1 MGFQMPSTEKINV
14 LFIFK
19 PSIELKNYLING
31 IVNYSNINLIFPDK
45 IDDENLLKYTSK
57 ADIMIGWR
65 PFEELLLKAE
75 DLKIFINPGVGIQH
89 HIEPFRKLNKI
100 RNVVLVN
107 GHGNTYFT
115 AQHAVALLLS
125 LTNRVVLHHNW
136 MHKGKWRMGDKQ
148 AASIPLRNR
157 KIGLLGYGYVNQ
169 KVHKMLSGF
178 NVEFSAIRNNWKKDT
193 PIFPTALQK
202 YYPNQMYD
210 FLNKIDILII
220 AIPLTS
226 KTEGLITLKEL
237 RLLGEN
243 GLLVNVSRGK
253 IINEADLYTSLKDKI
268 IKGAAI
274 DVWYDYHPK
283 SDKEGRKYP
292 FSYPYHEL
300 ENIIL
305 SPHRAASPFDDLNR
319 WDEVIENLIRF
330 SKGNI
335 DLINVVDLEREY

>member
-1 MGFQMPSTEKINV
+1 MSSTEKINV

-19 PSIELKNYLING
+19 PSIELKNYLIKG
-31 IVNYSNINLIFPDK
+31 IVNYPNINLIFPDK

-57 ADIMIGWR
+57 ADMMVGWR
-65 PFEELLLKAE
+65 PSEELLLKAE
-75 DLKIFINPGVGIQH
+75 NLKIFINPGVGIHH

-157 KIGLLGYGYVNQ
+157 KIGLLGYGHVNQ
-169 KVHKMLSGF
+169 KVHNMLSGF
-178 NVEFSAIRNNWKKDT
+178 NVGFSALRNNWEKDKL
-193 PIFPTALQK
+193 PLPTSLQK
-202 YYPNQMYD
+202 YYPNQLHE
-210 FLNKIDILII
+210 FLRNIDILII
-220 AIPLTS
+220 AVPLTS
-226 KTEGLITLKEL
+226 NTEGLITLKEL
-237 RLLGEN
+237 KLLGKN

-253 IINEADLYTSLKDKI
+253 IINEKDLYDSLKDKI

-283 SDKEGRKYP
+283 PDKEGKKFP
-292 FSYPYHEL
+292 FSYPFHEL

-305 SPHRAASPFDDLNR
+305 SPHRAASPFDDLKR
-319 WDEVIENLIRF
+319 WDEVIENLILF
-330 SKGNI
+330 SKGSN
-335 DLINVVDLEREY
+335 DFINVVDLKREY